1 MMDEVVVAEEVAYG
15 CTGISTAIAANML
28 AVSSHTMHHT
38 LVSAGHC
45 KETVCYGQLYYT
57 WTCAL
62 CESVCVVAVYVGG
75 TCAGGCQS

>member
-1 MMDEVVVAEEVAYG
+1 MAVLA
-15 CTGISTAIAANML
+15 SQPLIAANML

-62 CESVCVVAVYVGG
+62 CESVCVLLYM
-75 TCAGGCQS
+75 